1 MGLFNKFSKDND
13 SSELKDI
20 LSIPYDYSGYD
31 LVFEE
36 GTTDPAVY
44 AEINALVTI
53 SGHRNYLIRKRR

>member
-1 MGLFNKFSKDND
+1 MGFFNKFSKDKD

-36 GTTDPAVY
+36 GTTDPRQY
-44 AEINALVTI
+44 RGIGIT
-53 SGHRNYLIRKRR
+53 

>member
-1 MGLFNKFSKDND
+1 MGLFNKSSKDKG

-36 GTTDPAVY
+36 GTTDPRKY
-44 AEINALVTI
+44 RVT
-53 SGHRNYLIRKRR
+53 GKT

>member
-1 MGLFNKFSKDND
+1 MIHHHLASGGGLGWVCLLFIKSSKEKD

-36 GTTDPAVY
+36 GTTD
-44 AEINALVTI
+44 
-53 SGHRNYLIRKRR
+53 IR

>member
-1 MGLFNKFSKDND
+1 MQGSFG
-13 SSELKDI
+13 ELKDI

-36 GTTDPAVY
+36 GTTDPGVY

-53 SGHRNYLIRKRR
+53 SGTGTT